1 MNPNLVENWAVLDQ
15 DNALTKAIQKQN
27 KWSHRQDSK
36 VLDYQKNQ
44 LVQAL
49 KYVKQ
54 FTTAIDAGANYG
66 IMSYHLSDFFDK
78 VYAFEID
85 NAVRNCLSQNMQKFN
100 CTNVE
105 ILSCGLGDKESNA
118 SLKYI
123 KNSFATHV
131 DPDINDGKY
140 LVKTIDSFNFSSCG
154 FIKIDCEGYEP
165 HIIKGGEQ
173 TIKRFQPVILMEDKG
188 LSANYGLKE
197 NEAEILLTA
206 WGYKRVI
213 SFKKDCIMAYGRKT

>member
-1 MNPNLVENWAVLDQ
+1 MNPNLVENWSVLDQ
-15 DNALTKAIQKQN
+15 DNALAKAIQKQN

-44 LVQAL
+44 LIQAL
-49 KYVKQ
+49 KYVKK
-54 FTTAIDAGANYG
+54 FSSAIDAGANYG
-66 IMSYHLSDFFDK
+66 IMSYHLSKTFDK

-85 NAVRNCLSQNMQKFN
+85 DAVRNCLSDNMKKFN

-105 ILSCGLGDKESNA
+105 ILSCGLGDKESNT

-131 DPDINDGKY
+131 DPNVDDGEY
-140 LVKTIDSFNFSSCG
+140 LVKTIDSFNFSSCD

-188 LSANYGLKE
+188 LSANYGLRE
-197 NEAEILLTA
+197 NEAELLLTS